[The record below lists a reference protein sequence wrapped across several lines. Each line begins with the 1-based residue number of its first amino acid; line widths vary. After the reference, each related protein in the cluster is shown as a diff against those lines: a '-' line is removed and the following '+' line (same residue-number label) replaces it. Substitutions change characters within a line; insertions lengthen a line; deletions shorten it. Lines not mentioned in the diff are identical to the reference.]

1 MTNNTFNT
9 LPWHDSMLKSV
20 NIDRSNP
27 GINDI
32 IIMIIEWNSGLQS
45 KLTFKDVYFAN
56 MEWNFGVI
64 AEESILDAET
74 IDDNDEELY
83 RIKEKWKKFHDKSS
97 NICGYQIIT
106 ASTGSKIRVF
116 AISFLVE

>member
-83 RIKEKWKKFHDKSS
+83 RIKEKW
-97 NICGYQIIT
+97 NNT
-106 ASTGSKIRVF
+106 
-116 AISFLVE
+116 ISFFNVLFIVPKRNKIIS